1 MPVPA
6 DPRLLLFTGKGGVGK
21 TTLAAATA
29 ARVAK
34 YGKRT
39 LVVSTDPA
47 HSLADAFGVAV
58 GAEPTRVGERLDAVQ
73 LDTRALVDTAWEGLR
88 EQARSALA
96 DVGVDALDAEELTIV
111 PGVDELLAL
120 THVQRLARTG
130 HWHAVVVD
138 CGPTAETLR
147 LLALPE
153 AVAGYLKRIS
163 GKRSITPK
171 GRARTATIT
180 RLGAHLESL
189 RAMVSDAGSASVRLV
204 LTPERVVVAE
214 TRRTLTALALRGIR
228 VDGVVANRVTPG
240 PGIWR
245 GKAAA
250 WLRTRRAQQDAV
262 LEEIRAAGITEL
274 STVEHRAVEP
284 VGLDAL
290 EAIADDMYRGFDPLA
305 GSAPDGALMQVDR
318 LDDGYRLRIA
328 MPMTPEADI
337 DLARVDNDLAIT
349 VDGYRRLVAL
359 PTLLTTFTVTGAD
372 CDSGGLVVHLSQDR
386 GLGHR

>member
-1 MPVPA
+1 MPA
-6 DPRLLLFTGKGGVGK
+6 DATAPRLLLFTGKGGVGK

-34 YGKRT
+34 HGKRT

-58 GAEPTRVGERLDAVQ
+58 GAQPTRVGERLEAVQ
-73 LDTRALVDTAWEGLR
+73 LDTRDLVDTAWEGLR
-88 EQARSALA
+88 EQARAALA
-96 DVGVDALDAEELTIV
+96 GAGVDALDAAELTVV

-120 THVQRLARTG
+120 TEVQRLAVTG
-130 HWHAVVVD
+130 RWHAIVVD

-153 AVAGYLKRIS
+153 AVSGYLKRLY
-163 GKRSITPK
+163 GRRPVTPK
-171 GRARTATIT
+171 GRARTAAIT
-180 RLGAHLESL
+180 RLGTHLESL
-189 RAMVSDAGSASVRLV
+189 RAMLSNHDKASVRLV

-228 VDGVVANRVTPG
+228 VDGVVANRLTPA

-250 WLRTRRAQQDAV
+250 WLRARRAQQDAV

-274 STVEHRAVEP
+274 STVEHLAVEP

-290 EAIADDMYRGFDPLA
+290 EVVADELYGGFDPLT
-305 GSAPDGALMQVDR
+305 GSAPDEPLLQVTEH
-318 LDDGYRLRIA
+318 DDGYRLRIA
-328 MPMTPEADI
+328 LPVTPDTDV
-337 DLARVDNDLAIT
+337 DLARVDDDLAIT

-359 PTLLTTFTVTGAD
+359 PTLLATFTVTGAD
-372 CDSGGLVVHLSQDR
+372 CDSGGLVVHLSR
-386 GLGHR
+386 EGG